1 MVLCFGT
8 YANVLKWA
16 SRFGGDKALVSSV
29 VGTIDPSNR
38 YGDKY
43 AGTAV
48 SRLMNCHKGFPNIQV
63 EAGSG
68 ICRETEGSMTRV
80 VQLAGGMITAD
91 VAARFR
97 TIIEQ
102 MHEDKKEAAVAA
114 MQYII
119 KEDPSLE
126 GAHKATF
133 NRCMGAT
140 ASEVAAWDKVNLS
153 HFLAG
158 LLLYTVLT
166 NENGEGKSTLAEIK
180 YEGYLD
186 HFLGSKIE
194 WIEDEEE
201 EVPVIAE
208 PDAIVSY
215 LESLNRKYNR
225 IKTLLYYDEPH
236 PFYDF
241 YICNFI
247 IKRTQKPVENGY
259 SFQRIADGTPALL
272 VEHDPYVII
281 EAYGGMG
288 KSMMMRHFLL
298 KGIEEYTS
306 THKLPVFIQLK
317 DYPGGSTYSDLKEHI
332 YSSTIHLLS
341 SITSEQFE
349 RLLMSGDCL
358 LLLDG
363 LDELTSTYQE
373 DFEKALDQFM
383 DMFPKCQYVMSSRPF
398 TDFVSFDRFT
408 TMHLSSFSDEQSLQL
423 IEKLEYREDDKTI
436 KQKFIDAL
444 KSDLFG
450 SHHDFTSNPLLLT
463 IMLMTF
469 GQVAEISKTMHVFYR
484 DAYSVLAQKHDAS
497 KGAFKRKLKTGL
509 SSDQFADYFAEF
521 CARSYTGEKYR
532 MTSEEAVGYFN
543 DLNERKKHPEFAATA
558 SDFLYDLCANMCLMY
573 QESGMYH
580 FTHRSFQEYFC
591 ALYFSKQKD
600 KQLQK
605 IGKFFE
611 NSRIHLFATS
621 TFSMLYEMIPEKAE
635 EYIFMP
641 FLDELVKDCE
651 KKNDYWTYLE
661 KMYPEIFYSVENGST
676 VIDAMD
682 TKSFITGFILGIRD
696 LSWNTAYSGPVPLY
710 EEFISSRFVH
720 LEGEEDIVE
729 VDEIPEGYI
738 EEHGMPEID
747 SYGYS
752 FHTAIIRENPEKY
765 KDMMVFLSRPD
776 FPPHEEYE
784 ELKKFRDHLHEMY
797 DGFDVK
803 SDNLFDSF

>member
-29 VGTIDPSNR
+29 VGTIDPGNR

-43 AGTAV
+43 ADTPV
-48 SRLMNCHKGFPNIQV
+48 SRLMNCHKGFPNVQV
-63 EAGSG
+63 DAGSG
-68 ICRETEGSMTRV
+68 IYRETEGSVTHV
-80 VQLAGGMITAD
+80 VQLAGGMSTAE
-91 VAARFR
+91 VASKFDSV
-97 TIIEQ
+97 IEQ
-102 MHEDKKEAAVAA
+102 IHEDKKKAAVAA
-114 MQYII
+114 LQYIV

-133 NRCMGAT
+133 EKCMGAT
-140 ASEVAAWDKVNLS
+140 AAEVVAWDKVNLS
-153 HFLAG
+153 LFLAG
-158 LLLYTVLT
+158 LFLYTVLT
-166 NENGEGKSTLAEIK
+166 NENEDGKGTLVEIK
-180 YEGYLD
+180 KKGYLD
-186 HFLGSKIE
+186 RFLDAEIE
-194 WIEDEEE
+194 WLEENDD
-201 EVPVIAE
+201 VPAIAE
-208 PDAIVSY
+208 PDAIASY
-215 LESLNRKYNR
+215 LEALKRKYNR

-241 YICNFI
+241 YICNLI
-247 IKRTQKPVENGY
+247 IKRTQKSVDDGY
-259 SFQRIADGTPALL
+259 NFQRIEDATPALL
-272 VEHDPYVII
+272 AEHDPYVII

-298 KGIEEYTS
+298 KGIEEYDS
-306 THKLPVFIQLK
+306 THKLPIFIQLK
-317 DYPGGSTYSDLKEHI
+317 DYPGGSTYTDLLNHI
-332 YSSTIHLLS
+332 YSSTVHLLS
-341 SITSEQFE
+341 SITLAQFKE
-349 RLLMSGDCL
+349 VLAAGDCL

-383 DMFPKCQYVMSSRPF
+383 DMFPACQYIMSSRPF

-423 IEKLEYREDDKTI
+423 IEKLEYREDDKSI
-436 KQKFIDAL
+436 KQKFVDAL
-444 KSDLFG
+444 KSDLFE

-469 GQVAEISKTMHVFYR
+469 GQVAEISKTMHIFYR

-521 CARSYTGEKYR
+521 CARSYTGEKYK
-532 MTSEEAVGYFN
+532 MTGEEAVGYFN
-543 DLNERKKHPEFAATA
+543 GLNERKKHPEFTASA

-600 KQLQK
+600 KQLEK

-611 NSRIHLFATS
+611 NSRIHFFATS
-621 TFSMLYEMIPEKAE
+621 TFSMLYEMIPEKVE

-641 FLDELVKDCE
+641 FLDELLKECEEKDG
-651 KKNDYWTYLE
+651 YWTYLE
-661 KMYPEIFYSVENGST
+661 KMYPRIFYAVENGST
-676 VIDAMD
+676 VMDAMD
-682 TKSFITGFILGIRD
+682 AKSFITDFILGILEQD
-696 LSWNTAYSGPVPLY
+696 WHSAYSLPVPLY
-710 EEFISSRFVH
+710 EEFISSKYVH

-729 VDEIPEGYI
+729 VSEIPEGYV

-752 FHTAIIRENPEKY
+752 FQTAMIRENPDKFKDMIAFLSRTDFPPQEEYEKLKKY
-765 KDMMVFLSRPD
+765 KD
-776 FPPHEEYE
+776 
-784 ELKKFRDHLHEMY
+784 HLHKLY

-803 SDNLFDSF
+803 SEDLFDSF